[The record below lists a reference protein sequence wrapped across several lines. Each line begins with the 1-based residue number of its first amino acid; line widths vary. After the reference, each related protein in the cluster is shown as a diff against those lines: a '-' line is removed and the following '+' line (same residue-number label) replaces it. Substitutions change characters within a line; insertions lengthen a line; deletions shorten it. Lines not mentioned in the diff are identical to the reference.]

1 MASCI
6 AFVVAMDQQGVI
18 GVNGRIPWHLPDDMK
33 WFREVTMGKPVIM
46 GRKTYESIPA
56 RFRPLPG
63 RHNIVITRQ
72 PDYDAPGATVVHTIQ
87 EALAAAGDVQEIVI
101 GGGGVLYEALLPQAN
116 RLYLTLVD
124 GTFPATPF
132 PSLRSCTMAG
142 NISANP
148 RSRRAP
154 RLSVFLLILARQNPK
169 WNVDGR
175 FIAYNCVV
183 MTTTIL
189 THKPRYLT
197 NIVQPNLRTWSN
209 SRAVIPISIHSI
221 WHDCTSELEFLKI
234 DHHDGYLFIVV
245 HLPRWDSQE
254 RISPQRSRHCWQKGI
269 LASHADFEAAQ

>member
-6 AFVVAMDQQGVI
+6 AFVVAMDKQGVI

-56 RFRPLPG
+56 RFRPLRG

-124 GTFPATPF
+124 GTFPGDTFF
-132 PSLRSCTMAG
+132 PAYDPAQWQETFRQTHEADERHAYRFSW
-142 NISANP
+142 
-148 RSRRAP
+148 
-154 RLSVFLLILARQNPK
+154 LILARQNP
-169 WNVDGR
+169 
-175 FIAYNCVV
+175 
-183 MTTTIL
+183 
-189 THKPRYLT
+189 
-197 NIVQPNLRTWSN
+197 PN
-209 SRAVIPISIHSI
+209 
-221 WHDCTSELEFLKI
+221 
-234 DHHDGYLFIVV
+234 GM
-245 HLPRWDSQE
+245 
-254 RISPQRSRHCWQKGI
+254 
-269 LASHADFEAAQ
+269 